1 MPKVLL
7 IEDDSAIAD
16 AITEQLT
23 DRGFVVEWSSTGI
36 QGLDKARSYRPD
48 VVTPF
53 QLVVNLKAAQ
63 ALGLTVPAAILTSAH
78 EVIE

>member
-7 IEDDSAIAD
+7 IEDDSAIA
-16 AITEQLT
+16 ITEQLT
-23 DRGFVVEWSSTGI
+23 DRGFVAEWSSTGI

-48 VVTPF
+48 VVTTF

-63 ALGLTVPAAILTSAH
+63 ALGLTIPAAILTSAH